1 LVFWGEPLGGG
12 YLDILYDGDV
22 PLPDNTRELI
32 IALRDNGVSN
42 LAEANQ
48 ALRLLAAIVIDQ
60 ELEDRAEDARDREII
75 RRLRRRIAG
84 IK

>member
-1 LVFWGEPLGGG
+1 L
-12 YLDILYDGDV
+12 

-32 IALRDNGVSN
+32 IALRDNGVTS

-60 ELEDRAEDARDREII
+60 EMEDRAEDARDREII

>member
-1 LVFWGEPLGGG
+1 
-12 YLDILYDGDV
+12 V

-32 IALRDNGVSN
+32 IALRDNGVTN

-60 ELEDRAEDARDREII
+60 EIEDRAEDARDREII
-75 RRLRRRIAG
+75 RRLRKRIA
-84 IK
+84 KVE

>member
-1 LVFWGEPLGGG
+1 
-12 YLDILYDGDV
+12 LYDGDV